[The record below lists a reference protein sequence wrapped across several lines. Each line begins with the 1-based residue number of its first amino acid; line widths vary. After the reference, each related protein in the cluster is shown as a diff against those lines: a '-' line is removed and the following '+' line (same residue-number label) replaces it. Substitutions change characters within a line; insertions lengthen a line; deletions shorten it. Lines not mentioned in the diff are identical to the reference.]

1 VALATYPGRVD
12 ATPHD
17 EGRYRRI
24 VDRLGLP
31 AREQLTCGTHVHV
44 EIESPE
50 EGVAVLDRIR
60 PWLPI
65 LLAVSANSPFWQE
78 EDTGF
83 ASYRHEAW
91 GRFPSA
97 GPTEIFGS
105 VPAYERAIDALVAT
119 DALLDRGMVYF
130 DARLSAKFPTVEIRV
145 ADVCLHAQDAVL
157 IAGLARGLV
166 LTAAQEWR
174 DGVDPDPVRL
184 ELLRIAHWT
193 AARWGLDRDLLHPRS
208 WRPVPA
214 RDAVDLLVGHID
226 GALGETGD
234 LSLVHELVD
243 GLLTRG
249 TGAQWQRAHRDAGGS
264 WADLVRAAI
273 ALTAQPARLP

>member
-1 VALATYPGRVD
+1 
-12 ATPHD
+12 
-17 EGRYRRI
+17 
-24 VDRLGLP
+24 LP
-31 AREQLTCGTHVHV
+31 V
-44 EIESPE
+44 
-50 EGVAVLDRIR
+50 
-60 PWLPI
+60 

-105 VPAYERAIDALVAT
+105 VAAYEGAVDALLAT

-145 ADVCLHAQDAVL
+145 ADVCTRGATAVL
-157 IAGLARGLV
+157 IAALARALV
-166 LTAAQEWR
+166 LTAAREWR

-184 ELLRIAHWT
+184 ELLRVAHWT
-193 AARWGLDRDLLHPRS
+193 AARWGLDGDLLDPQS

-214 RDAVDLLVGHID
+214 AR
-226 GALGETGD
+226 ALDRLFTHVTKALTETGD
-234 LSLVHELVD
+234 LALVRQ
-243 GLLTRG
+243 LLEDLRTRG
-249 TGAQWQRAHRDAGGS
+249 TGARWQREHMDTSGDWSG
-264 WADLVRAAI
+264 LVRSAV
-273 ALTAQPARLP
+273 ALTQEPIRLP